1 VSGRVIYFPMVYLP
15 SELEFERLANIQKEI
30 QGWRAYLVTEWNQKN
45 FNEGERYLSKVRFH
59 NGIRQQWKIIEGL
72 KLDDQQKERLA

>member
-1 VSGRVIYFPMVYLP
+1 MVYLP

-30 QGWRAYLVTEWNQKN
+30 QGLRGYLVTEWNQKN
-45 FNEGERYLSKVRFH
+45 FNKGERYLSKVRFH
-59 NGIRQQWKIIEGL
+59 NGIRQQWKIIQGL